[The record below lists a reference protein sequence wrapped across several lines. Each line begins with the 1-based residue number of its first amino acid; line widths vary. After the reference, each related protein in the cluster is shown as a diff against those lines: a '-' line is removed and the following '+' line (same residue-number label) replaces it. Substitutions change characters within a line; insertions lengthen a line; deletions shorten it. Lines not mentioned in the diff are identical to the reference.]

1 MFCFTAKTVY
11 SYPQIVWYHFRQLM
25 TIGKF
30 SFRNRREPMWK
41 NNNPTRFDFVGTG
54 DEETSDCSK
63 QTWTTIKS
71 VGNVIWNNHDQ
82 EKTWFIEEEDRKEFM
97 CFGIRI
103 LGITDGGTFA
113 ALQDIKMW
121 TGERT

>member
-1 MFCFTAKTVY
+1 
-11 SYPQIVWYHFRQLM
+11 
-25 TIGKF
+25 
-30 SFRNRREPMWK
+30 MWN

-103 LGITDGGTFA
+103 LGIDGGTFA

-121 TGERT
+121 TGEPEPQSQLRNKSVMMHSKVMKVNKRNPNGHGLF